1 MEVVLIRIGSSG
13 GWGCG
18 GFPGEG
24 GGAPMAGLW
33 REEAELGGE
42 GISVCGVCGREFR
55 GRRSQRTYNLKQH
68 LSIHAGL
75 RPFQCPLCS
84 HAFNRKSHLKGHL
97 LARHGTTLPQ

>member
-1 MEVVLIRIGSSG
+1 MS
-13 GWGCG
+13 
-18 GFPGEG
+18 
-24 GGAPMAGLW
+24 GLW

-97 LARHGTTLPQ
+97 LSRHGTTLPQ

>member
-1 MEVVLIRIGSSG
+1 MNISPGTTHKEKK
-13 GWGCG
+13 GCG

-24 GGAPMAGLW
+24 AALAAPPW
-33 REEAELGGE
+33 KDETEGGE
-42 GISVCGVCGREFR
+42 GSSVCGVCGREFR
-55 GRRSQRTYNLKQH
+55 GRRSQRTFNLKQH